1 MRFNIQLFGGRGA
14 SSSNTKNSAERKL
27 KGYKELTSVNSNNLS
42 VGDKLI
48 LRETTYDLQGNVERE
63 YLRNLEVIRNNPKT
77 FTIQDNT
84 LNLNFNLQKDY
95 EFGKLNLGERRR
107 YYKK

>member
-1 MRFNIQLFGGRGA
+1 MLKLNIQLFGGRGA
-14 SSSNTKNSAERKL
+14 SSSTRNRIEREL
-27 KGYKELTSVNSNNLS
+27 KGYRELKSVNSGNLD

-63 YLRNLEVIRNNPKT
+63 YLRNLEVIRNNQKT
-77 FTIQDNT
+77 FTIKDNT